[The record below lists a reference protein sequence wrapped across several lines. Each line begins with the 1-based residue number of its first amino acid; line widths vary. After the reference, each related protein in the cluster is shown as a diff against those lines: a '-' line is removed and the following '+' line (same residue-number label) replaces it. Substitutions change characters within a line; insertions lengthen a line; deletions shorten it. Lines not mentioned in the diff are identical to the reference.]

1 MANELETALID
12 GGITPVAAKLLS
24 NAINNAAVGLTTT
37 GRQVTDNTPTEQMR
51 QIGPESRRL
60 LFTNLDH
67 PTEGLAA
74 RMQVKDGYDPITNP
88 HPYENSQPASA
99 DPTLNT
105 PNLLAGDYLNVK
117 QQVENSVA
125 QSEVGLEIEEKGG
138 VHARVNKA
146 KGTIESVP
154 FIVRCEPENL
164 LEAEFIEE
172 DGQTILQIRAKG
184 LAQAARITGFTQR
197 TMSQWSQYVRYAQ
210 VGGGHNNFTV
220 TEVKLS

>member
-51 QIGPESRRL
+51 QIGPEARRL
-60 LFTNLDH
+60 VFTNLDH

-74 RMQVKDGYDPITNP
+74 RMQVKDGYDPVRNP

-125 QSEVGLEIEEKGG
+125 QSEVGLEVEEKGG
-138 VHARVNKA
+138 VHARVNQA
-146 KGTIESVP
+146 KGSIESVP
-154 FIVRCEPENL
+154 FLVKCEPEKL
-164 LEAEFIEE
+164 IEASFVEE
-172 DGQTILQIRAKG
+172 EGQTVLHIRLKNLDHAG
-184 LAQAARITGFTQR
+184 TITGFTDGAHTWLQGSTDIHR
-197 TMSQWSQYVRYAQ
+197 VRSYTR
-210 VGGGHNNFTV
+210 V
-220 TEVKLS
+220 LRS